1 MTYIIGR
8 VDERTLMEI
17 EFEASIRRP
26 LPLRI
31 DNSFIKTYK
40 PVMDD
45 KPYRTFDTTKD
56 YRRWCR
62 KNLPEWLG
70 YGDSE

>member
-1 MTYIIGR
+1 MKYIIGR
-8 VDERTLMEI
+8 ADERTLMEI
-17 EFEASIRRP
+17 EFEASIGRP

-45 KPYRTFDTTKD
+45 KPYRIFDTTKD

-62 KNLPEWLG
+62 ENLPEWLG